1 MSASWEGVS
10 VANDGTSS
18 MSGMSAAIA
27 SGSGAA
33 ARQRPLPIRDTASGT
48 IITAEIPAV
57 PVGPSYGVLLPDG
70 SVWYPGSRRRLPAPL
85 ILRVIV
91 WILAFA
97 VFLAGAGD
105 FVLRYHPSWVAAL
118 RHMVPAQTASAA
130 TGGGSTST
138 TTPKGT
144 TGTTGPPALA
154 LISPQPAGLP
164 PGTTAYTVKSPAYT
178 VTVTAGTGAAWV
190 GAFTS
195 INKQPVKEIQQQ
207 TLAAGQ
213 KITINQTTGA
223 EFVQIGADGTTI
235 KVFHVFT
242 LLGTVPTPAH
252 CPCYI
257 LLEPP
262 SR

>member
-1 MSASWEGVS
+1 VFASWEGVS

-27 SGSGAA
+27 SGTGAA
-33 ARQRPLPIRDTASGT
+33 ARQRALPVRDTASGT
-48 IITAEIPAV
+48 IVTAEIPAV

-105 FVLRYHPSWVAAL
+105 FVIRYHPSWVAAL
-118 RHMVPAQTASAA
+118 RHMVPAQTAAA
-130 TGGGSTST
+130 TGGGATST
-138 TTPKGT
+138 TRPNGT
-144 TGTTGPPALA
+144 TGTIGPPALA

-178 VTVTAGTGAAWV
+178 VTVTAGSGAAWV

-195 INKQPVKEIQQQ
+195 VNKHPGKPIQQQ

-213 KITINQTTGA
+213 IITINQTTGA
-223 EFVQIGADGTTI
+223 EFVQIGANGTTI
-235 KVFHVFT
+235 KVYHVFT